1 MVLCG
6 VFGYIISTI
15 GEILKTLE
23 ERKASLKKYMKK
35 VN

>member
-15 GEILKTLE
+15 GEILKTLD
-23 ERKASLKKYMKK
+23 ERKASLKRYMKK